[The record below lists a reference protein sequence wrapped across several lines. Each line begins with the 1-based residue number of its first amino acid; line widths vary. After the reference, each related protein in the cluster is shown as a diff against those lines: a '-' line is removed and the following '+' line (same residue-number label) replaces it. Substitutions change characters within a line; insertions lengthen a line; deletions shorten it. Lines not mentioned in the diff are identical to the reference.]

1 MRSQYLSDLGVF
13 FFTMGDFGWGDLAS
27 LLAGMAAAI
36 AAAAAWA
43 ESVMRLKSLP
53 ICFLLSLS
61 FNLSLYRSTW
71 ASFIAA
77 S

>member
-1 MRSQYLSDLGVF
+1 
-13 FFTMGDFGWGDLAS
+13 MGDFGLGDLAS

-61 FNLSLYRSTW
+61 FNLSLYRST
-71 ASFIAA
+71 
-77 S
+77 